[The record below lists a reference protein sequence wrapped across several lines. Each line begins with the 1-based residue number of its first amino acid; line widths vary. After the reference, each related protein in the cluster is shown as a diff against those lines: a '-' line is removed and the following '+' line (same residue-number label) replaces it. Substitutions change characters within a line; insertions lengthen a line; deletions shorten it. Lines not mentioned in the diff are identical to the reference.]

1 MIIRRFHAKSANLT
15 LDEKETGRTKNRDRV
30 AKKTDDNNSTSFRE
44 WQRPISLS
52 IRIDGRSAP
61 LAGASHVKQLF
72 VYLSYPA
79 GQLSSAISGTRLS
92 SSNREVTTHTPCAST
107 SVLASAPKSRIT
119 VTESL
124 YYVFNSFDHNEK
136 TRISRFLTLRTCI
149 KFLYTFKLSIANF
162 SILLIGHCK

>member
-1 MIIRRFHAKSANLT
+1 MWLSTKQSNVASNPDEVVNKEANLIVGGFRLKSANL
-15 LDEKETGRTKNRDRV
+15 DEKKTSRTKNRDGV

-107 SVLASAPKSRIT
+107 SVPASAPESHIT
-119 VTESL
+119 VTESPYL
-124 YYVFNSFDHNEK
+124 FNSILIKNRAVF
-136 TRISRFLTLRTCI
+136 RSLTLRMYV
-149 KFLYTFKLSIANF
+149 KFF
-162 SILLIGHCK
+162 

>member
-1 MIIRRFHAKSANLT
+1 MNLIIIRLQYKIGKSH
-15 LDEKETGRTKNRDRV
+15 DEKETDRTKNRDRV

-92 SSNREVTTHTPCAST
+92 SSNREVTTHMPCAST
-107 SVLASAPKSRIT
+107 SVPASAPKSRIT
-119 VTESL
+119 VTESATCIQSN
-124 YYVFNSFDHNEK
+124 YNEK
-136 TRISRFLTLRTCI
+136 SRYLSLFNFQCI
-149 KFLYTFKLSIANF
+149 KFLYTFKPNWALQI
-162 SILLIGHCK
+162 IC